1 MTSNFKIIHFTEVH
15 VDGLELDVHNNYGFL
30 NMNVSNSK
38 STLTLKK
45 YNEEW
50 VSKNDPEK
58 LFFNFYNISFF
69 YEEEGD
75 NSEFPEDEN
84 TLSSVTFVS
93 ESTRD
98 NNELL
103 GMNELPDKSDDILF
117 TFENG
122 KLFRLQCEQIKLT
135 YET

>member
-1 MTSNFKIIHFTEVH
+1 MKKKAIIQNFQKMKTH
-15 VDGLELDVHNNYGFL
+15 
-30 NMNVSNSK
+30 
-38 STLTLKK
+38 
-45 YNEEW
+45 
-50 VSKNDPEK
+50 
-58 LFFNFYNISFF
+58 
-69 YEEEGD
+69 
-75 NSEFPEDEN
+75 
-84 TLSSVTFVS
+84 SSVTFVS